1 MSRNPN
7 DNHLPITQIFLCN
20 GNVARFNCVVTP
32 DNLPGGRRLRLDKRP
47 NFAEFSACRMR
58 VILKQKGK
66 VYFPRS
72 CQLSNLSYRCHGGF
86 HRLHI
91 LMKES
96 LCNSVSHVTQLCDRF
111 LSTNWHMGNRMTAIS
126 LELPFKLAPTTSD
139 FTTAHAALSS
149 LIQRWHQVFG
159 MCILLRGIAVVR
171 HPPSLWAPHQSDS
184 GATTLHSQNTTTFRG
199 FSPFLRMRCSMCPVI
214 SPPASSFCSTASRLP
229 SLR

>member
-7 DNHLPITQIFLCN
+7 DNHLPITQTFLCN

-32 DNLPGGRRLRLDKRP
+32 DNLPGGRRPRLDKRP

-66 VYFPRS
+66 AYFPRS

-111 LSTNWHMGNRMTAIS
+111 LSTNWHMGNRMTANS
-126 LELPFKLAPTTSD
+126 LFPPLRTADHEFRTT
-139 FTTAHAALSS
+139 
-149 LIQRWHQVFG
+149 
-159 MCILLRGIAVVR
+159 C
-171 HPPSLWAPHQSDS
+171 
-184 GATTLHSQNTTTFRG
+184 
-199 FSPFLRMRCSMCPVI
+199 
-214 SPPASSFCSTASRLP
+214 ASFIHE
-229 SLR
+229 